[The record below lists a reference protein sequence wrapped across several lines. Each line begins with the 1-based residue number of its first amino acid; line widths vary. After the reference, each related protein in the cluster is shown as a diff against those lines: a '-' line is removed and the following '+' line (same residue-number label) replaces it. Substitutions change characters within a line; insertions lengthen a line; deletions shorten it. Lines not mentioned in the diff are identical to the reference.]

1 MAFNPV
7 TDESVPMAD
16 GGQHVAFFLND
27 EEYAVDALNVREII
41 ELSTITRIPHL
52 PPFFLGVV
60 NLRGSIIPVVDLKLK
75 FGMRD
80 DSSRRHT
87 SVIVTEFTAGIMGL
101 VVDSVTDV
109 LRIPDD
115 CLMPAPSFGAQ
126 IDTEFIKGLGRM
138 GDRLVLVLDMNRVL
152 TDEEKAIQAETM
164 SEDAATA

>member
-7 TDESVPMAD
+7 IEQNALTSD
-16 GGQHVAFFLND
+16 GGQHVAFYLND
-27 EEYAVDALNVREII
+27 EEYAVDALNVQEII

-52 PPFFLGVV
+52 PPFLLGVV

-80 DSSRRHT
+80 GGSRRHT
-87 SVIVTEFTAGIMGL
+87 SVIVTEFSAGVMGL
-101 VVDSVTDV
+101 VVDSVSDV

-152 TDEEKAIQAETM
+152 TDEEKSIQAETL
-164 SEDAATA
+164 SEYAAAA